1 MEKKSIFKNKD
12 VFDGIILAILSIFFI
27 NESFKLHGNNQ
38 WSLSPALFPLI
49 VASLVLIFSIS
60 QIIKGLKDK
69 EAREESKMSK
79 ENFNKLIG
87 IIIISFVYL
96 FLLPKLHFLVSSILY
111 LLIFMYILGERNW
124 KILLGISIITPLL
137 IQYVFGTILDV
148 YLP

>member
-27 NESFKLHGNNQ
+27 NEAFKLHGNNQ